1 MSTAVVIGIGTGEK
15 SRSLAGRERLI
26 TIGFPGESPDHLPGH
41 TYMVT
46 EIAHASEV
54 IIKAFA
60 DHLAVVSLPTM
71 EFYDTHPIDEK
82 NAQMRTAFC
91 REFYMLLS
99 RKPFDMGDDVIDGLQ
114 GAAHI
119 AANAKYL
126 LPAPMPHELPKL
138 GCPAIAVASGPSLSR
153 SIDAIRALQ
162 DRCLIISCDSALDGL
177 LKHGIT
183 PHIVT
188 PFERVEELKTES
200 FTALSYGGIFAGN
213 PAVHPSIAPLFSQH
227 IYMPGTDLLYLWAES
242 PKDQLLF
249 FGQSTGVLAVSV
261 AMNLTT
267 GPIYLVG
274 HDLAFDGEKS
284 HWNHV
289 GDGVAIDKETID
301 KGGVFEVSG
310 YSGPVTTQYWWDV
323 FRREIENFACTHGNI
338 INVNELDGIGAR
350 IKYTLP
356 GSLPKP
362 DDLPVFSLPP
372 FPAPN
377 TERLERFRAKV
388 RLLPEDARAVLARLA
403 TSQRPGPADMDL
415 RKLCQGPNRILL
427 SYILRSILGQF
438 SMESRIRKE
447 AVVID
452 GMVEAIRNSLRGCMG
467 IFEEMARCV

>member
-1 MSTAVVIGIGTGEK
+1 MRRTASLFTGGSMSSAVVIGIGTGEK
-15 SRSLAGRERLI
+15 SRSLAGCERLVN
-26 TIGFPGESPDHLPGH
+26 IGFPGESPEHLPGH

-46 EIAHASEV
+46 EVGHASEV
-54 IIKAFA
+54 VSKAFH
-60 DHLAVVSLPTM
+60 DHYAVVSLPALQ
-71 EFYDTHPIDEK
+71 FHDSHPIDEK
-82 NAQMRTAFC
+82 NVPLRTAFC

-114 GAAHI
+114 GAAHL

-126 LPAPMPHELPKL
+126 LPAPMPHELTKL
-138 GCPAIAVASGPSLSR
+138 DCPAIAVASGPSLSR

-188 PFERVEELKTES
+188 PFERVEEIKHES
-200 FTALSYGGIFAGN
+200 FSALSYSGIFAGN

-242 PKDQLLF
+242 PSEKLLF

-261 AMNLTT
+261 AMNVTT

-284 HWNHV
+284 HWGFV
-289 GDGVAIDKETID
+289 GDGVSVDKGTID
-301 KGGVFEVSG
+301 KGGVFEVGG

-323 FRREIENFACTHGNI
+323 FRREIENFASTHGNI

-350 IKYTLP
+350 IKHTLP

-362 DDLPVFSLPP
+362 DELPVFTMPA

-377 TERLERFRAKV
+377 IERLERFRAKV
-388 RLLPEDARAVLARLA
+388 RQLPTDARSVLSRLA
-403 TSQRPGPADMDL
+403 TSQRLGPADMDL
-415 RKLCQGPNRILL
+415 RKLCRGT
-427 SYILRSILGQF
+427 
-438 SMESRIRKE
+438 ESHPAQLYSAQHSR
-447 AVVID
+447 AVQH
-452 GMVEAIRNSLRGCMG
+452 G
-467 IFEEMARCV
+467 IAHQERVGSDRRHG